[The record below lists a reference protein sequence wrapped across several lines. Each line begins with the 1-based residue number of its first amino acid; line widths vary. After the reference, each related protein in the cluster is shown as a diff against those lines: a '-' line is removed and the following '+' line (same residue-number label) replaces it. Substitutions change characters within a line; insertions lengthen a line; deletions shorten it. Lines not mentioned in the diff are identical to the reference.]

1 MAGGNERSMRALKE
15 VWKRAENSLCAD
27 CGKPDPDWASST
39 LGVFICLSCSGI
51 HRNIPSISKVKSLK
65 MDHWD
70 DAQVQ
75 FLAKHG
81 NAVTKATYEAH
92 IPIYY
97 YQPTYNDCQVL
108 REQWIRAKYERKEFT
123 ELGKQLPYSDGV
135 KEGILWKRGRDN
147 GQFLPR
153 KFLLSE
159 REGCL
164 KYFTKQDAK
173 EPKLNVK
180 IDVINATFQPE
191 KIGNPNGLQITYLKD
206 NKTRNIFVYHESG
219 KEVVDWFNAIRSVQF
234 HYLKVAFPI
243 ASDNEI
249 KNRLTRNFLK
259 EGYMEKTGPKQREAF
274 KKRWF
279 TLDHRRL
286 MYFKDPLD
294 AFAKGEVFVG
304 SRENGYSVQKGLP
317 SGTQGNFSWHYGITI
332 VTPDR
337 EYLFTCETETDQLE
351 WIKAFT
357 SVINQAMTPQ
367 EYARNH
373 SGTMTP
379 LYLAL
384 WLSGEES
391 RLTSEKHCAL
401 EAPLK
406 HFCPHRMSTCFEGPI
421 KLLPFKCKTLSLN
434 LQYNLSLLN
443 CCDLTGC
450 WQVLPV
456 NQALKT
462 LALTMLD
469 MGPIIT
475 PA

>member
-1 MAGGNERSMRALKE
+1 MMAGGSERSMKALKE
-15 VWKRAENSLCAD
+15 VWRRAENSLCAD

-123 ELGKQLPYSDGV
+123 EPGKQLPYSDGV

-173 EPKLNVK
+173 EPKINVK
-180 IDVINATFQPE
+180 IDVINATFQPV

-219 KEVVDWFNAIRSVQF
+219 KIR
-234 HYLKVAFPI
+234 
-243 ASDNEI
+243 
-249 KNRLTRNFLK
+249 NRLTRNFLK

-317 SGTQGNFSWHYGITI
+317 SGTQGNFSWLYGLTI

-337 EYLFTCETETDQLE
+337 EYLFTCETETDQLD
-351 WIKAFT
+351 WIAAFT

-367 EYARNH
+367 EYAI
-373 SGTMTP
+373 
-379 LYLAL
+379 
-384 WLSGEES
+384 
-391 RLTSEKHCAL
+391 
-401 EAPLK
+401 EAY
-406 HFCPHRMSTCFEGPI
+406 
-421 KLLPFKCKTLSLN
+421 FKFKS
-434 LQYNLSLLN
+434 
-443 CCDLTGC
+443 
-450 WQVLPV
+450 
-456 NQALKT
+456 
-462 LALTMLD
+462 
-469 MGPIIT
+469 
-475 PA
+475 

>member
-1 MAGGNERSMRALKE
+1 MRTLKE
-15 VWKRAENSLCAD
+15 VWKRPENSLCAD

-65 MDHWD
+65 MDQWD

-75 FLAKHG
+75 FLAKNG

-123 ELGKQLPYSDGV
+123 EPGKQLPYSDAV

-173 EPKLNVK
+173 EPKINVK

-219 KEVVDWFNAIRSVQF
+219 KVTHLVDQGKPTDVIFLDFSKAFYTVSHRTLLDKMSSTKLDKHIMCGVQQGSVLSPVLFNIFINDLDAGLEGILS
-234 HYLKVAFPI
+234 
-243 ASDNEI
+243 
-249 KNRLTRNFLK
+249 NFANDTKLGGAVDSL
-259 EGYMEKTGPKQREAF
+259 EGREALQ
-274 KKRWF
+274 RN
-279 TLDHRRL
+279 LDKAEDWAITSHMKFNKGKCQILHLGWGNPGCTDRL
-286 MYFKDPLD
+286 
-294 AFAKGEVFVG
+294 G
-304 SRENGYSVQKGLP
+304 SEM
-317 SGTQGNFSWHYGITI
+317 
-332 VTPDR
+332 
-337 EYLFTCETETDQLE
+337 LE
-351 WIKAFT
+351 
-357 SVINQAMTPQ
+357 
-367 EYARNH
+367 
-373 SGTMTP
+373 
-379 LYLAL
+379 
-384 WLSGEES
+384 
-391 RLTSEKHCAL
+391 
-401 EAPLK
+401 
-406 HFCPHRMSTCFEGPI
+406 STAVER
-421 KLLPFKCKTLSLN
+421 
-434 LQYNLSLLN
+434 
-443 CCDLTGC
+443 DL
-450 WQVLPV
+450 QVLVDGKLNMSQQCLGIQEGQLCPGGHQAKHHQPV
-456 NQALKT
+456 KGGDCPSLRCTEVASS
-462 LALTMLD
+462 
-469 MGPIIT
+469 
-475 PA
+475 